1 MAKVTSVIDIGS
13 NSARMAI
20 FRKTSRFGFHL
31 IYEVKSK
38 VRISEGCYE
47 NNGIL
52 QPAPMQRALSALKEF
67 LQIAKAHKSRK
78 LFCVATSALRD
89 APNAKEFLARVK
101 KECGLSIKVI
111 DGKSEALYGGIAC
124 ANLLYEK
131 NGITIDIGGGS
142 TECALIRDG
151 KIIDTISLNV
161 GTIRIKELFFD
172 KAESKGRKGAGKNND
187 KNESKGD
194 ILGATHYIKQELS
207 KLGAQYKDSVIFGVG
222 GSIRALSKLIMKQTN
237 YPFNRIHGYEY
248 EIAEHKDFFDKIIHA
263 PMHKLE
269 SFVPQDRLDTI
280 RSGTLILSLFL
291 EHLQGKRLI
300 TSGAGVREG
309 VFLADMLRNQNL
321 HFPPNFNPSIACLQD
336 RFSLDEKQAKALK
349 QSALKIFDTLLP
361 LHKCN
366 EELRTLLG
374 ISAYLSQIGVVL
386 NFYQTNLH
394 GAYIL
399 LNGLE
404 YGFSHAQRIIIELLI
419 QYSDRKIPRQEALL
433 SEDLPSLEK
442 LQYLS
447 FIIALA
453 QSLHKGGNMPKLRY
467 EFDYARCE
475 LKIFTKDS
483 LYLCAESLPKIQK
496 PTSSLE
502 ITIIEE

>member
-67 LQIAKAHKSRK
+67 LRIAKAHKSRK

-101 KECGLSIKVI
+101 KECALNVKVI

-172 KAESKGRKGAGKNND
+172 KTESKRH
-187 KNESKGD
+187 KGD
-194 ILGATHYIKQELS
+194 IAGATHYIKQELS
-207 KLGAQYKDSVIFGVG
+207 KLGAQYKDSVVFGVG

-248 EIAEHKDFFDKIIHA
+248 EIAKHKDFFDKIIHA

-291 EHLQGKRLI
+291 EHLQAKRLI

-336 RFSLDEKQAKALK
+336 RFSLDEKQARALK
-349 QSALKIFDTLLP
+349 QSALKIFDALLP
-361 LHKCN
+361 LHKCD

-374 ISAYLSQIGVVL
+374 IGAYLSQIGVVL
-386 NFYQTNLH
+386 NFYQANSH

-419 QYSDRKIPRQEALL
+419 QYSDRKIPKQEPLL
-433 SEDLPSLEK
+433 SENLPSLEK

-453 QSLHKGGNMPKLRY
+453 QNLHKGANTPKLRY

-475 LKIFTKDS
+475 LKIFAKDS

-502 ITIIEE
+502 ITIIKE